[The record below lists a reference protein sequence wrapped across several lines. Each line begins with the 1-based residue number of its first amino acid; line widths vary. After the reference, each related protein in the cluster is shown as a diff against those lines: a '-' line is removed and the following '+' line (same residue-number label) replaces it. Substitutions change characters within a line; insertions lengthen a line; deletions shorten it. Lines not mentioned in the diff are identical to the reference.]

1 MSILDLSTYD
11 QLTLNGIDCYL
22 QSTTLR
28 GGRKKIS
35 NEYPFRKERFVQD
48 LGALERKF
56 TLVLFT
62 DDNTGFD
69 DKNDLLIELEAEYI
83 CPTYKT
89 TLLE

>member
-1 MSILDLSTYD
+1 MEVE
-11 QLTLNGIDCYL
+11 
-22 QSTTLR
+22 

-69 DKNDLLIELEAEYI
+69 DKNDLLIELEAEGNI
-83 CPTYKT
+83 GEYKASIARAKQT
-89 TLLE
+89 INQISY